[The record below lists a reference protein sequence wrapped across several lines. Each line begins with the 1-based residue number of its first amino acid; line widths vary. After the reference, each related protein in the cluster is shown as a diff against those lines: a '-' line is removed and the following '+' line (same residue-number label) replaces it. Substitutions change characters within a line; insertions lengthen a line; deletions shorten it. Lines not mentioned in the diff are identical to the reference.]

1 MFFINKLDYERL
13 LTNKKIIFNPQY
25 RDTPYHPINHGNFNY
40 FYMWDGVLLFDSEYF
55 NENNL
60 TKLFDW
66 NYIPGVSDVGG
77 STNKL
82 ISLLNKQ
89 DYDFFEFYNYN
100 NLDGDILQTHLNG
113 NIQYYIDIEKGVFN
127 NHLPQMGNRSFPY
140 EDEYNN
146 YQQYLCDKFLDIKK
160 NFIDGYEFQNPIS
173 IDIIQF
179 KNDEISEAPI
189 FHFKSGTGYS
199 PHYNQTYAEIKLNQI
214 KKIINREL

>member
-1 MFFINKLDYERL
+1 
-13 LTNKKIIFNPQY
+13 
-25 RDTPYHPINHGNFNY
+25 
-40 FYMWDGVLLFDSEYF
+40 MWDGVLLFDSEYF

-179 KNDEISEAPI
+179 KNDDAHGWINLVDILHYDEFKELFDVDVQTNPLLNNQYITYNSTSTKFVNSNLAISNDANPI
-189 FHFKSGTGYS
+189 LS
-199 PHYNQTYAEIKLNQI
+199 NNL
-214 KKIINREL
+214 IIRQNLF